1 MNAATNNT
9 TEATIADLNNAIADL
24 KEHGRIAIP
33 LIRQALKKGV
43 RGEFLLDFLGM
54 GLLGEEYDGH
64 RADAG
69 MLMRS
74 TRTHLTPDNW
84 TIGGRYQDAN
94 KLRFDALMMCRILDT
109 VAMGFW
115 RGVGCAETI
124 PSMIMAHEAAQDIVR
139 LSDALGV
146 TICPR
151 FGTVN
156 K

>member
-9 TEATIADLNNAIADL
+9 TEATIADLNDAIADL
-24 KEHGRIAIP
+24 KEHGRVAIT
-33 LIRQALKKGV
+33 LMRSALKKGV
-43 RGEFLLDFLGM
+43 GGEFLIDFLGM
-54 GLLGEEYDGH
+54 GLLGEEYEGH
-64 RADAG
+64 RADASV
-69 MLMRS
+69 LMRS

-84 TIGGRYQDAN
+84 LIGGRYRDAN
-94 KLRFDALMMCRILDT
+94 KLRFDALMMCRLLDT
-109 VAMGFW
+109 VAMGFF
-115 RGVGCAETI
+115 RGAGCAETI
-124 PSMIMAHEAAQDIVR
+124 PSIMIAHEAAQDIVR